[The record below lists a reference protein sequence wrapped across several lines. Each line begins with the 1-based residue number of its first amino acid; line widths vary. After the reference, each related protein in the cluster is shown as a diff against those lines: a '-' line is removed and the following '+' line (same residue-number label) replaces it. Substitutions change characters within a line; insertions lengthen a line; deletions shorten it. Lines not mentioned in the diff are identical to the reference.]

1 MGASTKDLLNISEQI
16 LTSTSPVKEVVVSDP
31 IIDDGLKAVVVPDSF
46 VDEIVGFAGK
56 LAESCEGSHTTKSS
70 SKKVVRKNKSSE
82 LKEAVALKERL
93 ETLLVNLR
101 DLIKEA
107 KQLVNEVTFTGSL
120 GMAYKSKKKK
130 LVNHGSSKLN
140 KRN

>member
-46 VDEIVGFAGK
+46 VDQIVGFAGK
-56 LAESCEGSHTTKSS
+56 LSESCEGSHTVKSS
-70 SKKVVRKNKSSE
+70 SKKVVKKNKSAE
-82 LKEAVALKERL
+82 LKEDVVLKERL

-107 KQLVNEVTFTGSL
+107 KQLINEVTFTGNL
-120 GMAYKSKKKK
+120 GTAPIKKKK
-130 LVNHGSSKLN
+130 LVKYGSSKSN